1 MPPMSLLIKPSS
13 SLCQMRCKYCFYH
26 SLAQNREVAS
36 YGIME
41 EATLEKLIREAL
53 EYADGSC
60 AFAFQGGEPT
70 MAGLDFFR
78 KAVLFQKQYNKK
90 HVRITNAIQTNG
102 YCIDEEWAAF
112 FHENEFLVGLSMD
125 GYPAM
130 HDKYRPDASGKGT
143 YKKVEKTAALFDQ
156 YKVEYN
162 ILQVIT
168 AEAARQPEKIYKYYK
183 QKNFRYLQ
191 FIPCLDPYDAEWG
204 SQPYSLK
211 PEGWEYFHKGLFDCW
226 YRDFMAGN
234 YISIRYFD
242 NLVHMLMGH
251 GAEACPL
258 RGRCSN
264 QWVVEGDGSLY
275 PCDFYVVDRW
285 RIGNIYE
292 NGFAEMAESG
302 VVKDFIAQSL
312 EKDANCAGCKWYGLC
327 RGGCRRERNQFDEAA
342 GSANHYCEAYRHF
355 FEYAYERLL
364 QAARYVQQMQRRS

>member
-13 SLCQMRCKYCFYH
+13 SLCQMRCTYCFYH
-26 SLAQNREVAS
+26 SLAENRQVAS

-41 EATLEKLIREAL
+41 DATLELLIQKAL
-53 EYADGSC
+53 AYAEGSC

-78 KAVLFQKQYNKK
+78 KAVQYQKQYNTKK
-90 HVRITNAIQTNG
+90 VRITNAIQTNG
-102 YCIDEEWAAF
+102 YCMDEEWASF

-125 GYPAM
+125 GYPAL

-143 YKKVEKTAALFDQ
+143 SGRVEKAVKLFNKH
-156 YKVEYN
+156 KVEYN

-183 QKNFRYLQ
+183 QKHFQYLQ

-226 YRDFMAGN
+226 YRDFMDGN

-285 RIGNIYE
+285 KIGNIYE
-292 NGFAEMAESG
+292 QDFAEMADSE
-302 VVKDFIAQSL
+302 VIKEFIEQSL
-312 EKDANCAGCKWYGLC
+312 DKDAACSQCRWYGLC
-327 RGGCRRERNQFDEAA
+327 RGGCRRERDSYHDAA
-342 GSANHYCEAYRHF
+342 GSANHYCTAYRNF
-355 FEYAYERLL
+355 FEYIYERLCH
-364 QAARYVQQMQRRS
+364 AARRVQAMQRE